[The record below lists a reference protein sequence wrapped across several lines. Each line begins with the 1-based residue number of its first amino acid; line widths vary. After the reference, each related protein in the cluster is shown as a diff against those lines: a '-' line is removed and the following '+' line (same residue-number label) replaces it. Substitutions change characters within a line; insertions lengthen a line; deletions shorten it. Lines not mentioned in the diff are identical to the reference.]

1 MYVCLCKGITDKQ
14 IVKAVENGAVS
25 VRELRKQFGLG
36 NQCGKC
42 TCMARGVLNE
52 ALENTSVAA
61 TPAQKPEI
69 FIPGKTANAATNA
82 THNAIHNAAHNVTQS
97 YFTLT
102 SN

>member
-14 IVKAVENGAVS
+14 IVQAVENGAAS

-52 ALENTSVAA
+52 ALQSTASC
-61 TPAQKPEI
+61 QKSSGKPEI
-69 FIPGKTANAATNA
+69 FIPSSTPS
-82 THNAIHNAAHNVTQS
+82 VSPS
-97 YFTLT
+97 YFTLP